1 MFILLGNPCHQRWST
16 IVSMEMI
23 FMIFFATLSFS
34 FGIAY
39 WSVFDKLKKSNIL
52 LAELFIKNRA
62 LEELNSQVNNG
73 INMSDDTLHKEN
85 FIKFLSD
92 SRDWAFEYIE
102 TSQKTIKEISNEL
115 KSKGLSDY
123 SEKLLML
130 LPKSGEQ

>member
-1 MFILLGNPCHQRWST
+1 
-16 IVSMEMI
+16 
-23 FMIFFATLSFS
+23 
-34 FGIAY
+34 
-39 WSVFDKLKKSNIL
+39 
-52 LAELFIKNRA
+52 
-62 LEELNSQVNNG
+62 
-73 INMSDDTLHKEN
+73 MSDDTLHKEN

>member
-1 MFILLGNPCHQRWST
+1 
-16 IVSMEMI
+16 MEMM
-23 FMIFFATLSFS
+23 FVIFFATLSFS

-39 WSVFDKLKKSNIL
+39 CSVFDKLKKSNIL
-52 LAELFIKNRA
+52 LAELFIKNKA
-62 LEELNSQVNNG
+62 LEEIASQVKNN
-73 INMSDDTLHKEN
+73 IILSDDAIHKEN

>member
-1 MFILLGNPCHQRWST
+1 
-16 IVSMEMI
+16 
-23 FMIFFATLSFS
+23 MIFFATLSFS